1 MRIRL
6 CSGNHPREGGN
17 VAREGGIVQRKS
29 RQAVPARIAC
39 HARLARGASRTR
51 AGAGVGPTGEEPA
64 LARHAACSREPRVRR
79 CRTSLRLGLGLRCIS
94 AQSRMFLLCSN
105 AGERRW
111 QAKSS
116 QCGGSEVRIILAASS
131 IADF

>member
-17 VAREGGIVQRKS
+17 VAREGGIVQRRS

-64 LARHAACSREPRVRR
+64 LARHAACFTRAGRAAMPHQLASWLRV
-79 CRTSLRLGLGLRCIS
+79 GDGHI
-94 AQSRMFLLCSN
+94 
-105 AGERRW
+105 
-111 QAKSS
+111 
-116 QCGGSEVRIILAASS
+116 SS
-131 IADF
+131 IPHVLVMF